1 MNKEQKS
8 MGNKGFSLVELII
21 VIAIMAVLVGVLAPT
36 YMQYVEKSRKSN
48 DISTVDSIMNA
59 CEVLAIDQ
67 TVKWQNDATATIT
80 VKTTDDITVAGDA
93 TKLGDGTKPGDF
105 EYELNKIVP
114 KTTKLKSSDWTEDIK
129 IEATK
134 KESGVVFTVKP
145 DDVKTYSP
153 DLAKRV
159 S

>member
-36 YMQYVEKSRKSN
+36 YMQYVERSRKSN

-67 TVKWQNDATATIT
+67 TVTWQNGATATIT
-80 VKTTDDITVAGDA
+80 VTTGGITVAGDTGDA
-93 TKLGDGTKPGDF
+93 TKLGNF
-105 EYELNKIVP
+105 EAELNKIVP
-114 KTTKLKSSDWTEDIK
+114 KTTKLKSSDWAAGIE